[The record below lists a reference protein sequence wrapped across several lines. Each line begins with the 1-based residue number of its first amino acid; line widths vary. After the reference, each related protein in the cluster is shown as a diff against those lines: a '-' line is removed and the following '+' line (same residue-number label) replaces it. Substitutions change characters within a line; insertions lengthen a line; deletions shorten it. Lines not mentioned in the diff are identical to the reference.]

1 MSKEE
6 IFAIIAET
14 LRRLFGERLV
24 SIKVFGSYAAGDET
38 PDSDVD
44 ILVVLEVAPEGAV
57 EAAARARAA
66 LELPVPVD
74 VIVRTPGQLEERLA
88 LGDGFFGEIESN
100 GKTGRSAITVYER
113 STAKY
118 QTEEKLKTEH

>member
-1 MSKEE
+1 VCYIDKVMSKEE

-44 ILVVLEVAPEGAV
+44 ILVVLETAEEGPIG
-57 EAAARARAA
+57 AAAHARAA

-74 VIVRTPGQLEERLA
+74 VIVRTPSQLEERLA
-88 LGDGFFGEIESN
+88 LGDDFFGHIEANGLEILEA
-100 GKTGRSAITVYER
+100 TRER
-113 STAKY
+113 MA
-118 QTEEKLKTEH
+118 